1 MLSVKHKILSCE
13 VINFWSIFKMSNE
26 EMSQDFICLVV
37 GVTAAIV
44 SGVGIQTVKFI
55 RNRWN
60 SKSPKIDDN
69 ARKQLQ
75 KPSQQSNS
83 SKQDLNVRKKQD
95 VGASPFNVVQLHSD
109 PTESKSKSTS
119 EMMLLDG
126 PKEVDVALNI
136 RKAEDNTNNYDVQMD
151 IVADPESSDPMV
163 IQVDATFDK
172 EMNVANVN
180 ATRSEAEGSV
190 KIEGQLENDRK
201 TITLDPKKK
210 DSSSKMVLRKR

>member
-1 MLSVKHKILSCE
+1 
-13 VINFWSIFKMSNE
+13 
-26 EMSQDFICLVV
+26 MSQDFICLFV
-37 GVTAAIV
+37 GITAAIV

-55 RNRWN
+55 RNRWI
-60 SKSPKIDDN
+60 SKSTKIDDN
-69 ARKQLQ
+69 TRKQLQ

-95 VGASPFNVVQLHSD
+95 VGASPFNLQLHSAQ
-109 PTESKSKSTS
+109 TESKSKSTS
-119 EMMLLDG
+119 EVRSLHG
-126 PKEVDVALNI
+126 PKEVDVELNI

-151 IVADPESSDPMV
+151 IVADPESNDPMV

-172 EMNVANVN
+172 EMNVANVK
-180 ATRSEAEGSV
+180 ATKSEAEGSV

>member
-1 MLSVKHKILSCE
+1 
-13 VINFWSIFKMSNE
+13 
-26 EMSQDFICLVV
+26 
-37 GVTAAIV
+37 
-44 SGVGIQTVKFI
+44 
-55 RNRWN
+55 
-60 SKSPKIDDN
+60 
-69 ARKQLQ
+69 
-75 KPSQQSNS
+75 
-83 SKQDLNVRKKQD
+83 
-95 VGASPFNVVQLHSD
+95 
-109 PTESKSKSTS
+109 
-119 EMMLLDG
+119 MLLDG